1 MKKIIKL
8 TESDLTRIVKQ
19 IINEDIYDDVDDYA
33 MELQISVSDQIAEI
47 LYNVLQRIDFGNII
61 SEHQELLKNKYPN
74 YEELESSEA
83 SYLMSLSDE
92 GLDIDNLSSSLA
104 DRIIDK
110 LGETKG

>member
-83 SYLMSLSDE
+83 NYLMSLSDE

-104 DRIIDK
+104 DRITDK

>member
-92 GLDIDNLSSSLA
+92 GLDIDNLSSYLA
-104 DRIIDK
+104 DRITDK